1 MSHLDGLWPI
11 TRQATSS
18 HPSCDPT
25 LLARGQAGNLEK
37 IASAMQ
43 STQNICRRQAVAPP
57 RRRADKTHVPSAV
70 NQAFPFA
77 RCTVSNS
84 SAKKPSLSLPLVKAQ
99 PVQIMSCDHDCD
111 FSSEN
116 FDSGQSPRPDR
127 EPKHSNEFDGVD
139 AMVVDEIEPERESAS
154 PSPYTLDSELSTV
167 SDNFDFEVT
176 EEEVCLLYLR
186 QAFIDAQAALSY
198 YVAEMFK
205 RCYGAALTPDDGQ
218 PMWFFEFCR
227 LFPGDKMSKYFTVD
241 GPWDIYSL
249 CVAMMEGFEKVVMTT
264 LELRDISKDSTKT
277 QLFSCIRKI
286 FVTRNWWSH
295 GSGLVTIPE
304 CVRAMKSL
312 IDLIGIV
319 CRLDIS
325 GQSCAD
331 SSIER
336 IQWHIA
342 IVESSRL
349 SLSAEFSVPFHTCI
363 VFMRALDQLRIFACS
378 TLFHQQQHVAADK
391 KSRTK
396 AASTAASGGDS
407 TPKVA
412 IFTHDSDFAD
422 IIDAIKPFASNLHFV
437 CDMLKKGRNYFFHGT
452 DSNQTFLLLMCS
464 FAVAPLLKTLY
475 TSSSAKQL
483 VYVPDGTCEP
493 ADTCHASA
501 MQLMI
506 RMGIADGKVLLTRIM
521 TSLSEQP
528 SVCPYIGCM
537 NGLPDIMR
545 LRHLVSRSVPISHS
559 PFGITIKNDFKKDT
573 FIVKKLLD
581 IVKFFPEIQPHG
593 EPSSNSDAASWLSME
608 NNAENLKKLIEFAEF
623 RNPVA
628 SEADIFLLFSAIKSK
643 LSMMCDGIPD
653 HFSGWEMLHHMLPM
667 LSDLKRSKSFLWVD
681 KVPCL
686 CSATMSEH
694 CSFDERS
701 NQEIMNRLIME
712 KNLPATDDMSDLD
725 LNFDIDPA
733 WAVAFCSPA
742 IQSEVNSRP
751 AVRVS
756 ITFSTSLSMRAA
768 IERDLDFIGRQEEM
782 EAISSSVEQVI
793 SCTSQ
798 RNKRLLLFVVGAPG
812 LGKSCLATQAIRDA
826 QKRISEKRIAHNA
839 KIEVI
844 RGRGANIVDAEFVD
858 LGHNLGREIDVFS
871 ASKPEEVLAAL
882 QRFLRTSPYVLLI
895 DDADFEGLHRALEFL
910 PVSNQCCSVIVTSQ
924 SLTKEDVQ
932 KLQDADDSSTI
943 QFYKELEPFSYEE
956 CLRLMKKICSN
967 CAALLQSDLSG
978 VFVKLGHLPLG
989 IALFAKW
996 SRSQFWTSM
1005 KPHEKDRK
1013 EQFLAAQE
1021 QAAKENRPFE
1031 NEQFEAKFLGAIRA
1045 AEELLQRWNDEHRV
1059 VLEGDAKYSRGLLA
1073 TVRLALRYLESFPE
1087 NYQAAI
1093 KQLLGLLSICPS
1105 KKVPW
1110 SLFDGGINNEA
1121 QLLVRG
1127 ARVLV
1132 QGISLDVISPVG
1144 ERFRLKTS
1152 DFPHPD
1158 ATVLSDLTTR
1168 IGSMN
1173 TIEIVRDGHDKSYAE
1188 SVSNIDFSPHLEDLQ
1203 ASGTLNLRLRSI
1215 LPGKGVKVV
1224 LKNPSDRKLKG
1235 KHGVIKSHVCLDT
1248 ASVGVPKGWNDR
1260 TVGVHVEGYP
1270 KVLEMRIGCL
1280 DLPPNV
1286 TFKHDQLF
1294 FQPEE
1299 PALSVEFKTKT
1310 SGRVLQHNAENRTV
1324 SVIFGCDT
1332 GELSNL
1338 KPGSQVHRFKECDVH
1353 IAPAVGVHE
1362 LLQEVDGLNC
1372 IAQMLK
1378 ESGLVRVDAD
1388 DRMFHMH
1395 QLLQEA
1401 VGIELDRPKHLPVM
1415 QELLHLRC
1423 GQFGD
1428 EPLFDHRLFGVMRE
1442 ILVPAFDIVRSMQ
1455 IIDWE
1460 LCNTWSSGMLIRLFD
1475 LSRSIHGIDKTES
1488 RDILSAL
1495 HSSLV
1500 AELVYER
1507 ARSHGSTK
1515 TGRCMVLQDL
1525 VDSSPEILETVTSLG
1540 LKIELTKLLAN
1551 RWSVTAH
1558 KALVLHIVCTLVNDT
1573 GKRHTQGK
1581 VLPYAKI
1588 SQIELIKDIA
1598 RLRYD
1603 FDLFKCLQ
1611 NECANGKGW
1620 TISDDSKE
1628 FIFNKDIARVSCTDL
1643 SEANKSDLA
1652 YVKDLRLRAMRWYFH
1667 TLHGHTDTIDEIQCE
1682 YDEEGG
1688 DALNWSVKVAFGA
1701 ALHAAGTA
1709 GTHKSS
1715 NAHALRKQAALLERA
1730 ICIRLD
1736 TLGELHPLTASSFK
1750 FLGKNYFHQGQY
1762 ESAVVFLERAMRI
1775 DTEIL
1780 GLHSATAVIM
1790 SDLGE
1795 CYRCMKPHRIP
1806 RAIQLYQEALSI
1818 HTNTVGRI
1826 HPYSADVMFNMSLA
1840 YGFLGQHDQ
1849 AFDFA
1854 QMAMD
1859 IREKCFGAFHKKT
1872 QLARDLV
1879 RELRPRMP
1887 FLISE
1892 VTSRRQPN
1900 HKIISPTCKPVH
1912 APSLSFP
1919 SSTSRGQILE
1929 VTFKK
1934 SRARTSASM
1943 AALGTFVYFP
1953 DSTYQGEWTYD
1964 TSRKFVGC
1972 SESGAPHGH
1981 GVMSYNNGHIYA
1993 GLWKDGLKHGTG
2005 KYVFCDQM
2013 TYYEGHFR
2021 NGLPHGQGV
2030 HSYSNGQVYDGAWVK
2045 GKKHGV
2051 GKMTYPS
2058 GGTFEGHWIDD
2069 ERSFGKLVIRN
2080 GVYEGEFEHNLASG
2094 RGVFTQIVDGHA
2106 FGSKYEGHKGDKY
2119 EGQWSGHCRNGEG
2132 KCTLGLN
2139 GHESMFQWK
2148 EGICRDFELWRKT
2161 ELKALRHSSEEV
2173 VPTFNHFEGSGSELS
2188 SSEDG
2193 EHDASEHQNAV
2204 FSSFAA
2210 AAVSQHK
2217 FRSKRFV
2224 KLMNAAFSLLAERGS
2239 TSSES
2244 QYLLKHFF
2252 DAAVDPNLRH
2262 LMLDDPKIRLVDVF
2276 SAYPDMFQLHNID
2289 MPGMES
2295 VHAIQHFSF
2304 SGMPGMESVLLFSLS
2319 GEIDTGSSAVPGNFF
2334 DEKNA
2339 MISCFHVSSIL
2350 GLGPG
2355 TPDHARTMVSY
2366 KFRLASD
2373 YYPENLAQI
2382 RESGAESVFRGWMRT
2397 LFQRDR
2403 IVNWM
2408 TPIFGDRFYAPAD
2421 SMTGVF
2427 HIDLSEDMGLN
2438 ARLHGVSMNCEC
2450 VVNVDT
2456 SVNGTLNGTQKQMIE
2471 VKMMSMMAVWRAK
2484 RSICYMPRA
2493 STKVLRFD
2501 FDQQKWLAIFRC
2513 LCNWAKTAYDPANPN
2528 YK

>member
-1 MSHLDGLWPI
+1 
-11 TRQATSS
+11 
-18 HPSCDPT
+18 
-25 LLARGQAGNLEK
+25 
-37 IASAMQ
+37 
-43 STQNICRRQAVAPP
+43 
-57 RRRADKTHVPSAV
+57 
-70 NQAFPFA
+70 
-77 RCTVSNS
+77 
-84 SAKKPSLSLPLVKAQ
+84 
-99 PVQIMSCDHDCD
+99 MSCDHDCD

-116 FDSGQSPRPDR
+116 FDSGHSPRSDR
-127 EPKHSNEFDGVD
+127 EPKHSDEFDGVD
-139 AMVVDEIEPERESAS
+139 AMIADEIEPERESAS
-154 PSPYTLDSELSTV
+154 TSPYTLDSELSVV

-176 EEEVCLLYLR
+176 EEEFCLLYLR
-186 QAFIDAQAALSY
+186 QAFVDAQAALSY
-198 YVAEMFK
+198 YVAEMYK
-205 RCYGAALTPDDGQ
+205 QCYGTAPITEDGQ

-227 LFPGDKMSKYFTVD
+227 LFPGETMSKHFTVD

-249 CVAMMEGFEKVVMTT
+249 CVAMLERFEKVVMTA
-264 LELRDISKDSTKT
+264 LELRDTSKDSTKT
-277 QLFSCIRKI
+277 QLFSCIRKV

-295 GSGLVTIPE
+295 DSGLVTIPE
-304 CVRAMKSL
+304 CIRAMKSL
-312 IDLIGIV
+312 IDVISII

-331 SSIER
+331 GSVER
-336 IQWHIA
+336 IQSHISM
-342 IVESSRL
+342 IESSRL
-349 SLSAEFSVPFHTCI
+349 SLSAEFSVPFHAGI

-378 TLFHQQQHVAADK
+378 TVFHQQRQVAADK
-391 KSRTK
+391 VSRTK

-407 TPKVA
+407 SSEVVN
-412 IFTHDSDFAD
+412 FTQDSDFAD
-422 IIDAIKPFASNLHFV
+422 IIKAIKPFARNLGFV
-437 CDMLKKGRNYFFHGT
+437 CDMLKKGRNYFFHGA

-475 TSSSAKQL
+475 TSSSAKEL

-493 ADTCHASA
+493 ADSCHASA

-506 RMGIADGKVLLTRIM
+506 RMGIADGQVLLTRIM
-521 TSLSEQP
+521 TSQLEQP

-537 NGLPDIMR
+537 KGLPDIMR

-559 PFGITIKNDFKKDT
+559 PFGIAIKKDFKKDT
-573 FIVKKLLD
+573 FTVKKLLD

-608 NNAENLKKLIEFAEF
+608 KNAENLKRLIDFAEF

-643 LSMMCDGIPD
+643 LSMMCDGISSLPD
-653 HFSGWEMLHHMLPM
+653 HCSGWEMMHHMLPI
-667 LSDLKRSKSFLWVD
+667 LSDLKRSNSFLWVD
-681 KVPCL
+681 EVPCS
-686 CSATMSEH
+686 CSARMLEH
-694 CSFDERS
+694 CSLDDETS

-712 KNLPATDDMSDLD
+712 KNVPTTDDVSDLD

-733 WAVAFCSPA
+733 WAVAFCSPT

-751 AVRVS
+751 VVRVS
-756 ITFSTSLSMRAA
+756 IITSVSTSLSMRAA
-768 IERDLDFIGRQEEM
+768 IERDLDFIGRQEEI
-782 EAISSSVEQVI
+782 EAISSSVQQVI
-793 SCTSQ
+793 SSTLQKS
-798 RNKRLLLFVVGAPG
+798 KRLLLFVVGAPG

-826 QKRISEKRIAHNA
+826 QKRISEKRIAHNT

-844 RGRGANIVDAEFVD
+844 RGRGASIVDAEFVD

-882 QRFLRTSPYVLLI
+882 QRFLRTSPYVILI
-895 DDADFEGLHRALEFL
+895 DDADFEGLLRALEFL

-932 KLQDADDSSTI
+932 KLQDADNSSTI
-943 QFYKELEPFSYEE
+943 QFYKELEPFSHEE
-956 CLRLMKKICSN
+956 CLHLMKKICSD
-967 CAALLQSDLSG
+967 CAALLQSDLSA

-1013 EQFLAAQE
+1013 GQFLAAQE
-1021 QAAKENRPFE
+1021 QAAKQNQPFE
-1031 NEQFEAKFLGAIRA
+1031 KEQFEAKFVPAIRA

-1087 NYQAAI
+1087 MHQAAI
-1093 KQLLGLLSICPS
+1093 KQLLVLLSICPS
-1105 KKVPW
+1105 NKVPW

-1121 QLLVRG
+1121 QLRVRG

-1158 ATVLSDLTTR
+1158 ATILSDRTTR
-1168 IGSMN
+1168 IGSMD

-1203 ASGTLNLRLRSI
+1203 ASGTLNLRLRSM
-1215 LPGKGVKVV
+1215 LPGKGVDVV
-1224 LKNPSDRKLKG
+1224 LKSPSDRKLKG
-1235 KHGVIKSHVCLDT
+1235 KHGIIKSHVCLDT
-1248 ASVGVPKGWNDR
+1248 ASVVVPKGWNDR
-1260 TVGVHVEGYP
+1260 TVGVHVPGYL
-1270 KVLEMRIGCL
+1270 KALEMRIGCL

-1286 TFKHDQLF
+1286 TFKDDQLF
-1294 FQPEE
+1294 FQPEQ
-1299 PALSVEFKTKT
+1299 PALSVVFKTKT
-1310 SGRVLQHNAENRTV
+1310 LGRVLQHNAKNRTV
-1324 SVIFGCDT
+1324 SVVFGCDT

-1338 KPGSQVHRFKECDVH
+1338 KPGSQVHRFKECDIH

-1362 LLQEVDGLNC
+1362 LLQEVEGLNS
-1372 IAQMLK
+1372 IAQLLK

-1401 VGIELDRPKHLPVM
+1401 VGIELDRPKHLTVM

-1428 EPLFDHRLFGVMRE
+1428 EPFFDHRLFGVMRE
-1442 ILVPAFDIVRSMQ
+1442 ILVPAFDIVRRMQ

-1460 LCNTWSSGMLIRLFD
+1460 LCNTWGSGMLIRLFD
-1475 LSRSIHGIDKTES
+1475 LSRSIHGIDTTES
-1488 RDILSAL
+1488 HDILRAL

-1500 AELVYER
+1500 ADLVYVK

-1525 VDSSPEILETVTSLG
+1525 VNSDPQILETVTSLG
-1540 LKIELTKLLAN
+1540 SKIELTKLLAN
-1551 RWSVTAH
+1551 SWSVTAH
-1558 KALVLHIVCTLVNDT
+1558 TALVLHIVRALVNDK
-1573 GKRHTQGK
+1573 GKRHPQGK
-1581 VLPYAKI
+1581 VLPYATI
-1588 SQIELIKDIA
+1588 SQVELIKDIA
-1598 RLRYD
+1598 RLRSD

-1611 NECANGKGW
+1611 NECANRKGW
-1620 TISDDSKE
+1620 TISDDSQE
-1628 FIFNKDIARVSCTDL
+1628 FIFSKDIACVSSTD
-1643 SEANKSDLA
+1643 KSDLA
-1652 YVKDLRLRAMRWYFH
+1652 NVKDLHIRAMRWYFH
-1667 TLHGHTDTIDEIQCE
+1667 TLHGHTDTHDEIQCE
-1682 YDEEGG
+1682 YDEDGG
-1688 DALNWSVKVAFGA
+1688 GALNWSVKVAFGA
-1701 ALHAAGTA
+1701 ALHSA
-1709 GTHKSS
+1709 GTHMVSS
-1715 NAHALRKQAALLERA
+1715 AHALRKQAALLERA

-1795 CYRCMKPHRIP
+1795 CYRCMKNDRMVS

-1818 HTNTVGRI
+1818 HTNTVGRM
-1826 HPYSADVMFNMSLA
+1826 HPHSADVTFNMSLA
-1840 YGFLGQHDQ
+1840 YDFLGQHDQ
-1849 AFDFA
+1849 AFEFA

-1859 IREKCFGAFHKKT
+1859 IRAKCFGAFHKKT

-1900 HKIISPTCKPVH
+1900 QKIISPTCKPVH

-1934 SRARTSASM
+1934 SRAGTSASV
-1943 AALGTFVYFP
+1943 AAPNFVYFP

-1964 TSRKFVGC
+1964 SSRKFVGC

-2030 HSYSNGQVYDGAWVK
+2030 HSYSNGQVYDGSWVK

-2058 GGTFEGHWIDD
+2058 GGTFEGHWIED

-2080 GVYEGEFEHNLASG
+2080 GVYVGEFEHNLASG

-2106 FGSKYEGHKGDKY
+2106 FGSKYEGNKGDKY

-2139 GHESMFQWK
+2139 GSESIFQWK
-2148 EGICRDFELWRKT
+2148 KGICRDFEFWRKT

-2173 VPTFNHFEGSGSELS
+2173 VPTFNHFEGSGSEMS

-2210 AAVSQHK
+2210 AAVSQPTSRHK

-2252 DAAVDPNLRH
+2252 DASVDPNLRH

-2304 SGMPGMESVLLFSLS
+2304 SDMPGMESVHANQLFSFSDMPGMESVHANQLFSFS

-2350 GLGPG
+2350 GLGPD

-2373 YYPENLAQI
+2373 YYPGNLAQI
-2382 RESGAESVFRGWMRT
+2382 MERGAESVFRGWMRT

-2403 IVNWM
+2403 IVKWM
-2408 TPIFGDRFYAPAD
+2408 TPIFGDKFYAPAD

-2456 SVNGTLNGTQKQMIE
+2456 SVSGTLNGTQKLMIE

-2513 LCNWAKTAYDPANPN
+2513 LHNWAKTAYDPANPN